1 MSRYS
6 ADSVVRIG
14 ALEELNNPVMTNW
27 IEKAFGVRMVGR
39 VLKQERG
46 ESPDFMRAWCVLSPV
61 VNARTEVPETVI
73 KNLSVGRT
81 TILGFDNSDEIPICL
96 NTLRGQV
103 IEACGLGSIIARNFA
118 DQKGGIGVGIIR
130 SLVAIKLKT
139 ED

>member
-6 ADSVVRIG
+6 VDSVVRMG
-14 ALEELNNPVMTNW
+14 VLEGLNNPVMTNW
-27 IEKAFGVRMVGR
+27 VEKAFEVRMVGR

-46 ESPDFMRAWCVLSPV
+46 ESPDFMRAWCALKSV
-61 VNARTEVPETVI
+61 VNARVEVPEIVI
-73 KNLSVGRT
+73 NNLNNGRT

-103 IEACGLGSIIARNFA
+103 IEAFGLGSIIARNFA

-130 SLVAIKLKT
+130 SLVAIRTK
-139 ED
+139 D